1 MTGGLDLDLTCRSGG
16 LRNTQVRPDLR
27 SGVSEKTQVRSVLR
41 SREPRDLDLRPGPD
55 RSIFGLLFFL
65 FSVWWSWRKDR
76 RGPPVWTTRRGGQ
89 FIDENDESPTDDQ
102 DLWLT
107 ERNDV
112 TTDHTG
118 QVGLGRYP

>member
-1 MTGGLDLDLTCRSGG
+1 MDEGQERS
-16 LRNTQVRPDLR
+16 LSPDKETQ
-27 SGVSEKTQVRSVLR
+27 
-41 SREPRDLDLRPGPD
+41 
-55 RSIFGLLFFL
+55 I
-65 FSVWWSWRKDR
+65 
-76 RGPPVWTTRRGGQ
+76 
-89 FIDENDESPTDDQ
+89 IDDDDDSPTDDQ